1 MVNVYVNLI
10 RHAKRV
16 VEQVPIIWREE
27 VRLRCIEEGLIEET
41 DEISES

>member
-1 MVNVYVNLI
+1 MVKLYVNLI
-10 RHAKRV
+10 RHGKRV
-16 VEQVPIIWREE
+16 VEQVPEVWREE